1 MKPIV
6 LFIAFPV
13 TILVWSF
20 AIYGLVKFLGV

>member
-6 LFIAFPV
+6 LFIAFPI

-20 AIYGLVKFLGV
+20 AIYGIICYFK